1 MGVIR
6 GEGLIELQQLLQLA
20 AWIKQ
25 RSGLPTRRRSLRPTQ
40 ATCAFAQKDCSPIAI
55 VTSKVDHRHS
65 HLHSPLQP
73 ATLRLSCVMPEL
85 FKDIVSGIPLTTIEE
100 LNPTGE
106 ARITKGIQTQ
116 RLAVF
121 LEGNLRKRMDSG
133 VTSSI
138 SSGPMYSK
146 ALSKVI

>member
-1 MGVIR
+1 
-6 GEGLIELQQLLQLA
+6 
-20 AWIKQ
+20 
-25 RSGLPTRRRSLRPTQ
+25 
-40 ATCAFAQKDCSPIAI
+40 
-55 VTSKVDHRHS
+55 
-65 HLHSPLQP
+65 LQP

-106 ARITKGIQTQ
+106 TGIRERIQTQ

-121 LEGNLRKRMDSG
+121 LEGNLRRRIDSG